1 MKTIRI
7 LAVDDH
13 KMTLVG
19 YKYILED
26 TKFPDFKI
34 EMSMANTFNLGKEMI
49 LDSAKSNT
57 FYDILLLDIQ
67 LSSVKEGYARTGED
81 LGIYAREV
89 SPDSKIVFLSS
100 FSDNYRI
107 NSIMNTVNPEGYMV
121 KTDINEDALREM
133 VETVLTEPPY
143 YTKKAMIAIR
153 NKMSSDIYLDDNDKK
168 LLYYLSIG
176 TKTKD
181 MIEYVSLS
189 LPGIE
194 NRKRQLKEIFGVG
207 KENDYALINAA
218 REKGF
223 I

>member
-1 MKTIRI
+1 M
-7 LAVDDH
+7 
-13 KMTLVG
+13 
-19 YKYILED
+19 E
-26 TKFPDFKI
+26 F
-34 EMSMANTFNLGKEMI
+34 
-49 LDSAKSNT
+49 KSNT
-57 FYDILLLDIQ
+57 NYDILLLDIQ
-67 LSSVKEGYARTGED
+67 LSSIKEGYARTGED
-81 LGIYAREV
+81 LGIYARDV
-89 SPDSKIVFLSS
+89 SPKSKIVFLSS

-107 NSIMNTVNPEGYMV
+107 NSIMNTVNPDGYMV
-121 KTDINEDALREM
+121 KTDINEDALKEM

-153 NKMSSDIYLDDNDKK
+153 NKMSTDIYLDDNDKK

>member
-67 LSSVKEGYARTGED
+67 LSSIKEGYARTGED

>member
-1 MKTIRI
+1 MNTIRI

-13 KMTLVG
+13 MMTMVG

-26 TKFPDFKI
+26 AHFKDFVVQ
-34 EMSMANTFNLGKEMI
+34 MDMANTFESGKAKIKE
-49 LDSAKSNT
+49 SADAVP
-57 FYDILLLDIQ
+57 YDILLLDIQ
-67 LSSVKEGYARTGED
+67 LAPIREGVACTGED
-81 LGIYAREV
+81 LGIIARKI
-89 SPDSKIVFLSS
+89 SPTSKIVFLSS

-107 NSIMNTVNPEGYMV
+107 NSIMKTVNPEGYMV
-121 KTDINEDALREM
+121 KTEINEDALKEM
-133 VETVLTEPPY
+133 VEVVLTDPPY
-143 YTKKAMIAIR
+143 YTKKAMVAIR

-168 LLYYLSIG
+168 ILYYLSIG

-181 MIEYVSLS
+181 MIEYISLS

-207 KENDYALINAA
+207 KENDYALITAA

>member
-57 FYDILLLDIQ
+57 YYDILLLDIQ

-107 NSIMNTVNPEGYMV
+107 NSIMSTVNPEGYMV

>member
-67 LSSVKEGYARTGED
+67 LSSIKEGYARTGED

-207 KENDYALINAA
+207 KENDYALINVA

>member
-1 MKTIRI
+1 MNIINI

-13 KMTLVG
+13 MMTMVG

-26 TKFPDFKI
+26 ANFKNFVVK
-34 EMSMANTFNLGKEMI
+34 MDMANTFESGKAKI
-49 LDSAKSNT
+49 IQSAEEGAA
-57 FYDILLLDIQ
+57 YDILLLDIQ
-67 LSSVKEGYARTGED
+67 LAPIREGVACTGED
-81 LGIYAREV
+81 LGIIARKA
-89 SPDSKIVFLSS
+89 SPSSKIVFLSS

-107 NSIMNTVNPEGYMV
+107 NSILKTVNPEGYMV
-121 KTDINEDALREM
+121 KTEINEDALKEM
-133 VETVLTEPPY
+133 VETVLIDPPY
-143 YTKKAMIAIR
+143 YTKKAMVAIR

-181 MIEYVSLS
+181 MIEHISLS

-207 KENDYALINAA
+207 KENDYALITAA

>member
-13 KMTLVG
+13 IMTMLG
-19 YKYILED
+19 YKYILEEA
-26 TKFPDFKI
+26 DFDNFKV
-34 EMSMANTFNLGKEMI
+34 EMETANTFEKGKAIIEI
-49 LDSAKSNT
+49 SKGELA
-57 FYDILLLDIQ
+57 FDIILLDIQ
-67 LSSVKEGYARTGED
+67 LSPMQKGIASSGED
-81 LGIYAREV
+81 LGVIARRV
-89 SPDSKIVFLSS
+89 SPKSKIVFLSS

-107 NSIMNTVNPEGYMV
+107 NSILRTVNPEGYMV
-121 KTDINEDALREM
+121 KTEINEDALKEM

-143 YTKKAMIAIR
+143 YTKKALIAIR

-168 LLYYLSIG
+168 ILYYLSVG

-181 MIEYVSLS
+181 MVEHISLS

-194 NRKRQLKEIFGVG
+194 NRKRQLKEIFNVG
-207 KENDYALINAA
+207 KENDYALITAA
-218 REKGF
+218 KEKGF

>member
-81 LGIYAREV
+81 LGVYAREV

-181 MIEYVSLS
+181 IIEFVTLS

>member
-13 KMTLVG
+13 KMTMVG

-26 TKFPDFKI
+26 AKFQDF
-34 EMSMANTFNLGKEMI
+34 EVQMSMANTFNLGKEMI
-49 LDSAKSNT
+49 QDAAKSNAS
-57 FYDILLLDIQ
+57 FDILLLDIQ
-67 LSSVKEGYARTGED
+67 LSSIKEGYARTGED
-81 LGIYAREV
+81 LGIYARQV
-89 SPDSKIVFLSS
+89 SPKSKIVFLSS

-107 NSIMNTVNPEGYMV
+107 NSILNTVNPEGYMV

-153 NKMSSDIYLDDNDKK
+153 NKMSTDIYLDDNDKK